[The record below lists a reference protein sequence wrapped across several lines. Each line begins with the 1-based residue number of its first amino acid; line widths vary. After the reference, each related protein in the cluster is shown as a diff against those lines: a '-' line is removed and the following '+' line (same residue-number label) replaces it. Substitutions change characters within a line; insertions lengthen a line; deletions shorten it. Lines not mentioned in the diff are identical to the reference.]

1 MTFPIK
7 QDEVVEVV
15 SNLVAGQSYNP
26 GSDEYDVATYFKS
39 YMEEAGISVETVPI
53 SERRFNVIARLKGQ
67 GKAAPLSFSGHMDVV
82 PVSETELSKW
92 KTAPFVP
99 TVIDDMLYGRGSA
112 DMKGGLGA
120 AMAAL
125 KAVKKNGIVPPGDI
139 VVIGTVDEEA
149 VMGGVKALTT
159 CGLLDDI
166 KDMVICEPS
175 DMKLYCCCRG
185 RTWADI
191 TLTGESGHASI
202 EGKGNNTINHAATLI
217 NAVNNH
223 KFDFPPYEMLGN
235 VFWQVTL
242 IDGGLEP
249 AVVPDTCT
257 VTVDARLVPGST
269 TNDIWN
275 AMEALLAKLS
285 TENPDFHAKF
295 EVIER
300 REAWETDK
308 SLPLAEMAR
317 RGFAKTDIPLEY
329 GAASYTTDGAYFGSV
344 MNMNMV
350 IIGPGDIVNAH
361 RDNEFTPV
369 KQLAQAANVYYDMM
383 VNNTLPLND

>member
-1 MTFPIK
+1 
-7 QDEVVEVV
+7 
-15 SNLVAGQSYNP
+15 
-26 GSDEYDVATYFKS
+26 
-39 YMEEAGISVETVPI
+39 
-53 SERRFNVIARLKGQ
+53 
-67 GKAAPLSFSGHMDVV
+67 
-82 PVSETELSKW
+82 
-92 KTAPFVP
+92 
-99 TVIDDMLYGRGSA
+99 
-112 DMKGGLGA
+112 
-120 AMAAL
+120 
-125 KAVKKNGIVPPGDI
+125 
-139 VVIGTVDEEA
+139 
-149 VMGGVKALTT
+149 
-159 CGLLDDI
+159 
-166 KDMVICEPS
+166 
-175 DMKLYCCCRG
+175 
-185 RTWADI
+185 
-191 TLTGESGHASI
+191 
-202 EGKGNNTINHAATLI
+202 
-217 NAVNNH
+217 
-223 KFDFPPYEMLGN
+223 MLGN

-285 TENPDFHAKF
+285 AENPDFHAKF

-317 RGFAKTDIPLEY
+317 RGFAKTDSPLEY